1 MRYAIKTNTLVKAY
15 PLGEG
20 HPMEKKLV
28 EAGAIRVHPD
38 GRYELFSQ
46 ESLNG
51 EGQIARAG
59 DFFKA
64 DLVDGKYYPY
74 PNDREGFLEKHTH
87 IEGDTY
93 RQAAYP
99 MPVWLD
105 GDPMDEEI
113 RFLLDTG
120 RLTLNEED
128 ESRYFNAFLTDCHE
142 SRSRDGVVA
151 FYGVTRENGVITDV
165 NFNLIERSYFEANYR
180 FCTENG

>member
-1 MRYAIKTNTLVKAY
+1 MRYAIKSKTIVKAY

-38 GRYELFSQ
+38 GKYELFSQ
-46 ESLNG
+46 EAING
-51 EGQIARAG
+51 SGQIAMAG
-59 DFFKA
+59 DYFKC
-64 DLVDGKYYPY
+64 DLVDGRYFPY
-74 PNDREGFLEKHTH
+74 PNDRATFLRKHRH

-93 RQAAYP
+93 EQIVYP

-113 RFLLDTG
+113 RYLLDNEL
-120 RLTLNEED
+120 LTINPAD
-128 ESRYFNAFLTDCHE
+128 EKRYFNAFLWGCLE
-142 SRSRDGVVA
+142 SRSRDGIVA
-151 FYGVTRENGVITDV
+151 FYGVKKENGVITDV
-165 NFNLIERSYFEANYR
+165 SFNLIERSYFEENYR